1 MSEGRVHDIGG
12 DLGYGQILHDP
23 EEPVFHY
30 EWERRV
36 FGVMFQVLRI
46 TAQRPGE
53 MRYAI
58 ERLAEEDYFKHGG
71 YFGRWEAVCE
81 LLLEEYGHL
90 EIGELD
96 QVLGASVGTG
106 PASRARPI
114 EKKILNLL
122 PDDVEVK
129 IPGAKTVRRE
139 LPNPPRFKV
148 GDLVQA
154 PETVQKGHT
163 RLPAYVAGKQGFI
176 VAIHPAEVLP
186 DSSAHGLG
194 ERPQHVYCVGFDG
207 HVLWGSQSEKSIK
220 IHVDLYENYLSPVK
234 KR

>member
-1 MSEGRVHDIGG
+1 MNEGLVHDIGG
-12 DLGYGQILHDP
+12 DLGYGPILHDP

-36 FGVMFQVLRI
+36 FGVLFQVLRI

-58 ERLAEEDYFKHGG
+58 ERLAEDDYFKHGG
-71 YFGRWEAVCE
+71 YFGRWEAVSE
-81 LLLEEYGHL
+81 LLLEEYGYL
-90 EIGELD
+90 EKGELD
-96 QVLGASVGTG
+96 QVLGALEGTG

-114 EKKILNLL
+114 EKKNLNLL
-122 PDDVEVK
+122 PDDVGVK
-129 IPGAKTVRRE
+129 IPGARTVRRE
-139 LPNPPRFKV
+139 LPNLPRFEV
-148 GDLVQA
+148 GELVLA
-154 PETVQKGHT
+154 PETHQKGHT
-163 RLPAYVAGKQGFI
+163 RLPAYVAGKQGRI

-207 HVLWGSQSEKSIK
+207 EVLWGSQSEKSIK
-220 IHVDLYENYLSPVK
+220 IHVDLYENYLSRVK
-234 KR
+234 KN